1 MPLHEFLMKLKKFK
15 FKQKT
20 LDTIVKTL
28 YKIFVVSNDIKHE
41 VKKLH
46 IGKKIRELRKQA
58 SLVLQDLS
66 DRTGLSKPLL
76 SQIEKEVVSPPIATL
91 LKISKALGVNIGFFF
106 QDDYPEEKVVLVRSD
121 ESKVMDSRYFGRD
134 ESGYYYEALAYKKSK
149 KNMEPFLVEFKRK
162 KPEKLSYFSHEGEE
176 FIYLLEGT
184 LEFRTE
190 DQQYVLYPGDSLYF
204 ESSIPHAYRAL
215 ERRNA
220 RALTVVYPTR

>member
-1 MPLHEFLMKLKKFK
+1 V
-15 FKQKT
+15 
-20 LDTIVKTL
+20 D
-28 YKIFVVSNDIKHE
+28 VVSDDIKHE

-46 IGKKIRELRKQA
+46 IGKTIRELRKKA
-58 SLVLQDLS
+58 GFVLQDLS

-91 LKISKALGVNIGFFF
+91 LKISNALNVNIGFFF
-106 QDDYPEEKVVLVRSD
+106 QDNSPEEKVVLVRKD
-121 ESKVMDSRYFGRD
+121 ESKVIDSRYFGRE

-149 KNMEPFLVEFKRK
+149 KYMEPFLVEFKRK
-162 KPEKLSYFSHEGEE
+162 KAEKLSYFSHEGEE
-176 FIYLLEGT
+176 FIYLLEGI

-190 DQQYVLYPGDSLYF
+190 GEHYVLYPGDSLYF

>member
-1 MPLHEFLMKLKKFK
+1 
-15 FKQKT
+15 
-20 LDTIVKTL
+20 
-28 YKIFVVSNDIKHE
+28 VVPDDIKHE

-46 IGKKIRELRKQA
+46 IGKKIRELRKNA
-58 SLVLQDLS
+58 EFVLQNLS

-76 SQIEKEVVSPPIATL
+76 SQIEREVISPPIATL
-91 LKISKALGVNIGFFF
+91 LKISKALNVNISFFF
-106 QDDYPEEKVVLVRSD
+106 QDDGQEERVVLVRRD
-121 ESKVMDSRYFGRD
+121 ESKMVDSRYFGRE

-149 KNMEPFLVEFKRK
+149 KYMEPFLVEFKRMK
-162 KPEKLSYFSHEGEE
+162 AEKLSYFSHEGEE

-190 DQQYVLYPGDSLYF
+190 NEQYVLNPGDSLYF

>member
-1 MPLHEFLMKLKKFK
+1 
-15 FKQKT
+15 
-20 LDTIVKTL
+20 
-28 YKIFVVSNDIKHE
+28 VVSDDIKHE

-46 IGKKIRELRKQA
+46 IGKTIRELRKKA
-58 SLVLQDLS
+58 GFVLQDLS

-76 SQIEKEVVSPPIATL
+76 SQIEKEIVSPPIATL
-91 LKISKALGVNIGFFF
+91 LKISNALNVNIGFFF
-106 QDDYPEEKVVLVRSD
+106 QDSSAEEKVVLVRKD
-121 ESKVMDSRYFGRD
+121 ESKVIDSRYFGRE

-149 KNMEPFLVEFKRK
+149 KYMEPFLVEFKRK
-162 KPEKLSYFSHEGEE
+162 KAEKLSYFSHEGEE
-176 FIYLLEGT
+176 FIYLLEGI

-190 DQQYVLYPGDSLYF
+190 DEHYVLYPGDSLYF

>member
-1 MPLHEFLMKLKKFK
+1 MKSVDRGLKK
-15 FKQKT
+15 
-20 LDTIVKTL
+20 L
-28 YKIFVVSNDIKHE
+28 YKLFVAIEDIKHE
-41 VKKLH
+41 VKNLH
-46 IGKKIRELRKQA
+46 IGRKIRELRKKA
-58 SLVLQDLS
+58 GLVLQDLS
-66 DRTGLSKPLL
+66 DRTGFSKPLL
-76 SQIEKEVVSPPIATL
+76 SQIEKEIVSPPIATL

-106 QDDYPEEKVVLVRSD
+106 QDDSPEEKVVLVRSD
-121 ESKVMDSRYFGRD
+121 ESKVIDSRYFGRE

-149 KNMEPFLVEFKRK
+149 KYMEPFLVEFKRMK
-162 KPEKLSYFSHEGEE
+162 AEKLSYFSHEGEE

>member
-1 MPLHEFLMKLKKFK
+1 MVP
-15 FKQKT
+15 
-20 LDTIVKTL
+20 D
-28 YKIFVVSNDIKHE
+28 DIKHE

-46 IGKKIRELRKQA
+46 IGRKIRDLRKKA
-58 SLVLQDLS
+58 GFVLQDLS
-66 DRTGLSKPLL
+66 NRTGLSKSLL

-91 LKISKALGVNIGFFF
+91 LKISKALGVNISFFF
-106 QDDYPEEKVVLVRSD
+106 QNDDSEKRVILVRSN
-121 ESKVMDSRYFGRD
+121 ESKVIDSRYFGRE

-149 KNMEPFLVEFKRK
+149 KYMEPFLVEFKRK
-162 KPEKLSYFSHEGEE
+162 RAEKLSYFSHDGEE
-176 FIYLLEGT
+176 FIYLLEGV

-215 ERRNA
+215 ERKNA